1 MNLRIQMRAIKI
13 KLIHLKEQIEEIKCP
28 RGSSLQ
34 QQQEMLQEIESIF
47 KDLDTITEW
56 DASNRMGNLKQALVA
71 LQELVEYQ
79 TAKGAGQD
87 HANLMNQAVQ
97 DFVNK

>member
-1 MNLRIQMRAIKI
+1 MSAIKI
-13 KLIHLKEQIEEIKCP
+13 KLIHLQEQIEEIKCP
-28 RGSSLQ
+28 KPSSVQLQ
-34 QQQEMLQEIESIF
+34 NEMLQDIDSIIKKWNTTSDSAIE
-47 KDLDTITEW
+47 KH
-56 DASNRMGNLKQALVA
+56 MGNLKQALVA

>member
-1 MNLRIQMRAIKI
+1 MSAIKI

-34 QQQEMLQEIESIF
+34 LQQEML

-79 TAKGAGQD
+79 TAKD
-87 HANLMNQAVQ
+87 RANLMNQAVQ

>member
-1 MNLRIQMRAIKI
+1 MSALKI

-28 RGSSLQ
+28 RPSSLEQ
-34 QQQEMLQEIESIF
+34 QKEMIEEIETIF
-47 KDLDTITEW
+47 KTLYATSDWAL
-56 DASNRMGNLKQALVA
+56 AKRMGNLKQALVA